1 MDLYFYTFAKVPVSI
16 EDGEWFS
23 ASSLPADEPIVAF
36 TKVVDSPDHI
46 QIFENGN
53 GTETLV
59 FKGTLDELDG
69 AIGEKLIPLI
79 KAALGQLSE
88 VSEADLY
95 QIISIQDDADYDL
108 DEQWEFSLG
117 QDEISC
123 PAGVSGKLIVSVTP
137 YYSAE
142 VASPSDVAIRPPKL
156 NNAEESICE
165 EHMLVAIFHG

>member
-1 MDLYFYTFAKVPVSI
+1 MRT
-16 EDGEWFS
+16 G
-23 ASSLPADEPIVAF
+23 
-36 TKVVDSPDHI
+36 
-46 QIFENGN
+46 
-53 GTETLV
+53 
-59 FKGTLDELDG
+59 
-69 AIGEKLIPLI
+69 
-79 KAALGQLSE
+79 
-88 VSEADLY
+88 LY

-117 QDEISC
+117 QDEISI
-123 PAGVSGKLIVSVTP
+123 PAGVSCKINDSVTP